1 MRPVV
6 RGKWPTDEQDR
17 EIQFN
22 KYTEARGELIA
33 RMGEYCSYCETKI
46 NSDLAV
52 EHIRP
57 KKPKGAMENI
67 SSRELDWNNFLLAC
81 KNCNSTK
88 GNKEVVL
95 DDYFWPD
102 RDNTFRALKYSE
114 GGIVSPSDDLDVGL
128 KEKAQATITLTG
140 LDKRPS
146 NDPKAS
152 DRRWE
157 HRMETWNIAV
167 DCEADLKESDRRWK
181 HRKEA
186 WDLAVNCEADLKKD
200 DIKKIRD
207 RIIVTAKAMGFWSIW
222 TTVFKDHPEMLKG
235 FIKAFPGTSEE
246 CFDESEGYKAVNR
259 VGGNI

>member
-67 SSRELDWNNFLLAC
+67 PSRELYWDNFLLAC

-114 GGIVSPSDDLDVGL
+114 GGIVSPSDELDVGL

-140 LDKRPS
+140 LDKRPL
-146 NDPKAS
+146 NDPKKAS

-157 HRMETWNIAV
+157 HRKEIWDIAV
-167 DCEADLKESDRRWK
+167 DYEADLKE
-181 HRKEA
+181 
-186 WDLAVNCEADLKKD
+186 D
-200 DIKKIRD
+200 DIQKIRE
-207 RIIVTAKAMGFWSIW
+207 RIIVAAKATGFWSIW

>member
-95 DDYFWPD
+95 DNYFWPD

-152 DRRWE
+152 DRRWK
-157 HRMETWNIAV
+157 HRMETWDIAV
-167 DCEADLKESDRRWK
+167 NYEADLKE
-181 HRKEA
+181 
-186 WDLAVNCEADLKKD
+186 D
-200 DIKKIRD
+200 DIQQIRD
-207 RIIVTAKAMGFWSIW
+207 KIINMIIVTAKEKGFWSIW
-222 TTVFKDHPEMLKG
+222 TTVFKDHPEMLKD